1 MQGNKYIIVTILL
14 VAISYF
20 GNAQNNCVQNLRD
33 ARNAYDEGKLQDM
46 PNLLSKCIDNG
57 FTNEEK
63 VEALRFLTLSYL
75 FSEEQEKAEIAYLR
89 LLKINP
95 EFQVNEETDPTEL
108 IILSENY
115 DTDPKFFYGLKL
127 GSSYNFIDITEYY
140 PVFNQAG
147 RGSYEPPIGFGAGLF
162 FQYPINDDFTANA
175 EVHYNYR
182 GTVLNRLIERAE
194 GGSGGLQIITENQ
207 QWIEMPLLINYKI
220 PLVDKFLLEA
230 TAGPSLHY
238 LLSSYLSVQGG
249 REEINNLDMI
259 DFRNQLNVSGILGLR
274 GNFKQLGRNYITVE
288 ALYQYRFI
296 EEVDFDSPGR
306 SQLNYDLLQVAYA
319 ENQYKGH
326 AFILRLGFRFPRF
339 NPELIK

>member
-1 MQGNKYIIVTILL
+1 MLL
-14 VAISYF
+14 LFMTVSYHGF
-20 GNAQNNCVQNLRD
+20 AQNNCVQNLRD

-46 PNLLSKCIDNG
+46 PNLLSKCIENG
-57 FTNEEK
+57 FTDEEK
-63 VEALRFLTLSYL
+63 VEALRFITLSYL

-95 EFQVNEETDPTEL
+95 EYQVNEETDPTEL

-127 GSSYNFIDITEYY
+127 GSSYNFIEITEYY
-140 PVFNQAG
+140 PMFDLAG
-147 RGSYEPPIGFGAGLF
+147 RGTYEPPFGLGAGLF

-182 GTVLNRLIERAE
+182 GSVLIRPTVTDE
-194 GGSGGLQIITENQ
+194 GGSGVPQTITENQ
-207 QWIEMPLLINYKI
+207 QWLEVPLLINYKI
-220 PLVDKFLLEA
+220 PFVNKFLLEV
-230 TAGPSLHY
+230 TAGPSIHY
-238 LLSSYLSVQGG
+238 LLSSNLSVNGI
-249 REEINNLDMI
+249 EEINNLDMI
-259 DFRNQLNVSGILGLR
+259 DFRNQFNASGLVGLR

-288 ALYQYRFI
+288 ALFQFRFL
-296 EEVDFDSPGR
+296 EEVDFNSPGR
-306 SQLNYDLLQVAYA
+306 AQLDYDLLQAAYA

-326 AFILRLGFRFPRF
+326 AFILRFGFRFPRF

>member
-1 MQGNKYIIVTILL
+1 MLVNKYIIVLFLL
-14 VAISYF
+14 VGISNL
-20 GNAQNNCVQNLRD
+20 GNAQSNCVQNLRD

-57 FTNEEK
+57 FTDEEK

-75 FSEEQEKAEIAYLR
+75 FSEEQEKAEISFLR

-95 EFQVNEETDPTEL
+95 EFQVNQETDPTEL

-127 GSSYNFIDITEYY
+127 GSSFNLIQITQYK
-140 PVFNQAG
+140 PVFNLAG

-182 GTVLNRLIERAE
+182 GTVLIRPTVTAE
-194 GGSGGLQIITENQ
+194 GVSGAPQTISENQ

-220 PLVDKFLLEA
+220 PLVNKFLLEA

-238 LLSSYLSVQGG
+238 LLSSYLSVEGG
-249 REEINNLDMI
+249 TETINNLDMLN
-259 DFRNQLNVSGILGLR
+259 FRNQFNVSGIIGLR
-274 GNFKQLGRNYITVE
+274 GNFKQLGRNYITIE

-296 EEVDFDSPGR
+296 EEVDFNSPGR
-306 SQLNYDLLQVAYA
+306 SQLDLDLIPLSYA